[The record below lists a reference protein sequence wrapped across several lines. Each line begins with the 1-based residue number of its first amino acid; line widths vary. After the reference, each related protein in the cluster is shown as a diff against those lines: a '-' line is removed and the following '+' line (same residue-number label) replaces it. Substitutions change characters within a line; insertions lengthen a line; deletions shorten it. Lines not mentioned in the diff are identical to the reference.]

1 MYVEVM
7 NIIYLDSSSFWK
19 RDLGEKKKTC
29 ILIAY
34 TNCLGLNYLG
44 FNVVPI
50 PHVLTNWLYEKKRK
64 RKRKP

>member
-19 RDLGEKKKTC
+19 RDLEGKKTC